1 MKFWRGI
8 ISAIAAFGFVAA
20 LPASAQLIDTPGE
33 YAVIMDHDTGQ
44 ILYSKRG
51 DEPMT
56 PASMT
61 KMLTAFTVFELIER
75 GELSLTDRF
84 TVS

>member
-1 MKFWRGI
+1 MCTRPFRTRETYIVKFWRGI
-8 ISAIAAFGFVAA
+8 VLAAAVGIGAA
-20 LPASAQLIDTPGE
+20 LPGWAQVIDTPAE
-33 YAVIMDHDTGQ
+33 YAVIMDHETGQ

-61 KMLTAFTVFELIER
+61 KMMTSV
-75 GELSLTDRF
+75 
-84 TVS
+84 